1 VLLLHAVRERKAGR
15 RKEKKTEKRKEGK
28 EKKQRKKG
36 KISNLKISE
45 KIKDNLWSWSKIIFV
60 KERYMPNYK

>member
-45 KIKDNLWSWSKIIFV
+45 KIKDNL
-60 KERYMPNYK
+60 